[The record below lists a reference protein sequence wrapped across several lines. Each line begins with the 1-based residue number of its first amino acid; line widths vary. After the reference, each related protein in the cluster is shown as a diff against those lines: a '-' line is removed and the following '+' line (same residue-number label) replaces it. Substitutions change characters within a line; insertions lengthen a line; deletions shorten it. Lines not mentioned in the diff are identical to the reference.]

1 MASSQENNSSLGIN
15 MDNNLNSSMVW
26 IILFSLLILLS
37 IITNTAHLVS
47 SLARR
52 QFTLPQ
58 LVLASFFL
66 LNLLDYGLLVFEFSL
81 TEENHFP
88 YSEHACAVYQ
98 LLHHCSALLTATA
111 LLTFSRLTMRG
122 PEQLLQPNKT
132 HNLRRI
138 SLALAVAVLLLLL
151 LLPSVLFSE
160 IAVYPSTARYC
171 VIDLSGLASRIGLD
185 TNSQQVLTAVYFML
199 YKSVLP
205 YWVPLALTVLPV
217 VKMMKKIN
225 FSDDKYFSQSL
236 NLTIVTSFFVFN
248 LPLAL
253 LELTRHALISSHSGH
268 HQAWTIQ
275 VIQSLFLLLS
285 FFYHIFRPVACLV
298 LNSSEIVKIGGYQ
311 QVQPGGEQSA

>member
-132 HNLRRI
+132 HNLRSI
-138 SLALAVAVLLLLL
+138 SLALAVAALLLLL
-151 LLPSVLFSE
+151 LLLSVLFSE

-185 TNSQQVLTAVYFML
+185 INSQHVLTAVYFML
-199 YKSVLP
+199 FKSVLP

-236 NLTIVTSFFVFN
+236 NLTIVTSFFVIN

-275 VIQSLFLLLS
+275 VLQSLFLLLS